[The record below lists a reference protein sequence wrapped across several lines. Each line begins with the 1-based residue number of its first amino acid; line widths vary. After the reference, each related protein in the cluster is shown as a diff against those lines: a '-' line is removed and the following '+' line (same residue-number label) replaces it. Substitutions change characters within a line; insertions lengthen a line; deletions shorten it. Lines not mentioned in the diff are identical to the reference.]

1 MSALT
6 VKRAIEH
13 LIAGPFTVSG
23 YPQGDLRRLDEFTV
37 PGNVQDARYRMHVLA
52 RTVDTPRRFTGIIR
66 YRGVRYCVST
76 DAFGRVT
83 VEPAS
88 RLA

>member
-1 MSALT
+1 MSELT

-37 PGNVQDARYRMHVLA
+37 PGNVQDARYKMHVLA
-52 RTVDTPRRFTGIIR
+52 RAVDVPRRFTGTVR
-66 YRGVRYCVST
+66 YRGVRYYVNT
-76 DAFGRVT
+76 DANGAVS

-88 RLA
+88 RRV